1 MNQEERSEL
10 FVKLILNAIEPWV
23 EKTDGLGWSPLN
35 YPAFRDGILKQVTDL
50 LSRHE
55 SLLPLIETGLEMA
68 IRGFFPK
75 MSPTAKTALHDV
87 LDMAIDKLR
96 TSLTLSKKEERRADG
111 MVAQGAG
118 EFKKGF
124 AKIVEETSKQVAS
137 KPQSREA
144 ISIDVKIEDLR
155 KIMEW
160 MATLSSEEHAEAVK
174 LTGRIETT
182 AGWTRLAE
190 LPAKKRLPYLRMTYD
205 KPPTVME
212 TITAILRGDKVPEVD
227 AAKRRIEQA
236 GQDLDA
242 LGDRHKQ
249 EAARKRQQFS

>member
-35 YPAFRDGILKQVTDL
+35 YPAFRDGILGQVTDL
-50 LSRHE
+50 LSRNE
-55 SLLPLIETGLEMA
+55 PLLPLIETGLELA

-87 LDMAIDKLR
+87 LDMAIDKFR
-96 TSLTLSKKEERRADG
+96 TSLTLSKKEESRADG

-144 ISIDVKIEDLR
+144 IMLEVEFNQLR
-155 KIMEW
+155 EIMAWKEGL
-160 MATLSSEEHAEAVK
+160 TPKERAEAAR
-174 LTGRIETT
+174 LLDRIET
-182 AGWTRLAE
+182 AKGWARLAE
-190 LPAKKRLPYLRMTYD
+190 LPPEERLPYLRHTYNRPSTFMEIAMATLRGESTPEAD
-205 KPPTVME
+205 AIEKRIKKAGRNLDDMRDQYEAE
-212 TITAILRGDKVPEVD
+212 TIRRRRLR
-227 AAKRRIEQA
+227 
-236 GQDLDA
+236 
-242 LGDRHKQ
+242 
-249 EAARKRQQFS
+249 

>member
-23 EKTDGLGWSPLN
+23 EKADGLGWSPLN

-68 IRGFFPK
+68 IRAFFPK
-75 MSPTAKTALHDV
+75 MSPAAKTALHDA

-96 TSLTLSKKEERRADG
+96 ASLTLSKKEESRADG

-124 AKIVEETSKQVAS
+124 AKIVEETSKQAAS
-137 KPQSREA
+137 APKSREA
-144 ISIDVKIEDLR
+144 VSIEVKIEYLR
-155 KIMEW
+155 KVMNWMEK
-160 MATLSSEEHAEAVK
+160 LPPKKHVEAVK
-174 LTGRIETT
+174 LTGRIET
-182 AGWTRLAE
+182 AGGWHRVAE
-190 LPAKKRLPYLRMTYD
+190 LPPKKRLSYLRMTYD
-205 KPPTVME
+205 KPRTLME
-212 TITAILRGDKVPEVD
+212 TAMAVLRGDKVPEVE
-227 AAKRRIEQA
+227 AIEKRIHKA
-236 GQDLDA
+236 GEKLDE
-242 LGDRHKQ
+242 LGDRH
-249 EAARKRQQFS
+249 AAAAERKRRQFS